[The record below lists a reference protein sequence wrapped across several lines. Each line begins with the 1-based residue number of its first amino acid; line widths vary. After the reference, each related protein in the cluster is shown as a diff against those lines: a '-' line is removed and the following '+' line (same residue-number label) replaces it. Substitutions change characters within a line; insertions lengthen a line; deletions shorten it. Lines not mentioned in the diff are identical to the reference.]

1 MCFLELQAPLSKSLE
16 RVWNCFTSGH
26 AILWRYR
33 LVVGY
38 SSRCRPVDI
47 KVTSFHDIFSY
58 MSYWYQIKVKIQLI
72 LVYKFYFTYRNTM
85 INFMV
90 TLLKRFKLKWAVSF
104 KYELRL
110 YLPRFQNFEIQDF
123 LSSPCLNWW
132 LVLLLFNSIFWSK
145 LTIKE

>member
-47 KVTSFHDIFSY
+47 KVTSFHDIFFLHAVLISNKGENTINIGIEVLFHLSKY
-58 MSYWYQIKVKIQLI
+58 YDKLYGNIVKKIQFEMSSFI
-72 LVYKFYFTYRNTM
+72 QVWTSLVFATISEF
-85 INFMV
+85 
-90 TLLKRFKLKWAVSF
+90 W
-104 KYELRL
+104 
-110 YLPRFQNFEIQDF
+110 
-123 LSSPCLNWW
+123 
-132 LVLLLFNSIFWSK
+132 NSGFSK
-145 LTIKE
+145 LTMPKLMTCSAFI